1 MLPGFCRYAP
11 LACEEN
17 KRAGGQLRFECHD
30 LTKLLYIHEAAVS
43 DVLQKRSHRW
53 YHEFW
58 FVFSSRVQSIGNAL
72 LLWRV
77 VRISANSFLRIIMN
91 YSVLLNVTEMVIA
104 IIHIANRI
112 IRKLLFPGRVG
123 SCMILHEITSY
134 HFWADGNSNMFY
146 IVDLEGHWFM

>member
-1 MLPGFCRYAP
+1 MSRFDEAP
-11 LACEEN
+11 LHTRSCCQRCVAEEVTSLIP
-17 KRAGGQLRFECHD
+17 RILIC
-30 LTKLLYIHEAAVS
+30 
-43 DVLQKRSHRW
+43 
-53 YHEFW
+53 
-58 FVFSSRVQSIGNAL
+58 FSARVQSIGNAL

-112 IRKLLFPGRVG
+112 IRKLLFLGRVG

-134 HFWADGNSNMFY
+134 HFWADGN
-146 IVDLEGHWFM
+146 